1 MSSKIEN
8 NPSQV
13 DVNKKIPCEKPAIMQ
28 LEIMEAYTRAHQSK
42 ENLYKREVA
51 CLSELYPV
59 LFRQIESDDIV
70 VGRLDALPIGFGSV
84 TSVGGVGHYCNFDKL
99 EAFKTELSSEEHSR
113 IDVLLDYW
121 KERDTRSIYF
131 RQTLTDSTLGKFVD
145 VNYPAIATAR
155 LSGMYLDYNKLID
168 NGIGGMRRLIGDKL
182 DSARA
187 CDDTK
192 AIALHESFL
201 GCFDIVEQVID
212 HHIKLCAK
220 ELEVTTDLTRKH
232 QMNDLIDALNAIR
245 NDKPQTFLQGIQ
257 LSWLY
262 SLCSGVVNFGRMDDY
277 LGDLLVADLEAGR
290 ITERQAINY
299 IRSHYRLIEARKTTV
314 NGRVVVGGLG
324 RRNPETADVYC
335 KLAIQAV
342 RENKDTEPQFTL
354 RIYKGMNQD
363 VYQDALAA
371 IGEGLTYPILYN
383 DDVNVPAVM
392 NSMQISEQDAQHYVP
407 FGCGEFVLSGK
418 SVGTPNTCI
427 NILKILNIALTGGT
441 DFWDGQ
447 NKSGGTTLLQPEQVT
462 SFDDVVKNYKDLLDF
477 YIELTSKAQAFS
489 YQVMNQEVGFLFT
502 SILTDDCIGR
512 SKALLDGGVYKL
524 GGTNETYGNTNAYDS
539 LAAIKKVIFE
549 DKKYSYSELIQ
560 ALRVNFD
567 GYDRMK
573 YDLINAP
580 KFGNDDAY
588 VDDIAVEMHEYICN
602 GIKDSAAKV
611 GMDSYLVVIINN
623 QVNTEWGRA
632 TSASA
637 DGRHTGVYMSNANNP
652 QSGADKNGPTAMLNS
667 LAKLKAEIHAGS
679 VQNMKF
685 SKNMYQNKRMIVEA
699 LLDGYFE
706 QGGPQIMVSVV
717 GKGELEDAY
726 HNPEKYPNLV
736 VRVGGFSAKFV
747 NLDKD
752 VQLEILNR
760 TLND

>member
-13 DVNKKIPCEKPAIMQ
+13 DVNKKIPCEKPAMVQ
-28 LEIMEAYTRAHQSK
+28 LQIMEAYTQAHQQE
-42 ENLYKREVA
+42 ENLYTREVA
-51 CLSELYPV
+51 CLSELYPA
-59 LFRQIESDDIV
+59 LFRQIESEDIV

-99 EAFKTELSSEEHSR
+99 DAFKAELPEEAHNR
-113 IDVLLDYW
+113 VDALLDYW

-131 RQTLTDSTLGKFVD
+131 RQTLTETTLGKFVD

-168 NGIGGMRRLIGDKL
+168 NGIAGMRQLIGDKL
-182 DSARA
+182 ESARA
-187 CDDTK
+187 AADEK
-192 AIALHESFL
+192 ALALHEAFL
-201 GCFDIVEQVID
+201 GCFDIVEKVID
-212 HHIKLCAK
+212 HHIQLCVA
-220 ELEVTTDLTRKH
+220 ELETTADLTRKH

-245 NDKPQTFLQGIQ
+245 SDKPQTFLQGIQ

-314 NGRVVVGGLG
+314 NGRVVVGGHG
-324 RRNPETADVYC
+324 RRNPTTADVYC

-354 RIYKGMNQD
+354 RIYQGMNQE
-363 VYQDALAA
+363 VYQNALDA

-392 NSMQISEQDAQHYVP
+392 KSMQISEQDAQQYVP

-447 NKSGGTTLLQPEQVT
+447 NKSGGTALLRPEQVT
-462 SFDDVVKNYKDLLDF
+462 SFEDVVKNYKDLLDF
-477 YIELTSKAQAFS
+477 YIDLTSKAQAFS

-539 LAAIKKVIFE
+539 LAAIKKVIFD
-549 DKKYSYSELIQ
+549 DKKYSYCELIE

-667 LAKLKAEIHAGS
+667 LAKLKAEVHAGS

-685 SKNMYQNKRMIVEA
+685 SKNMYQNKRMVVEA

>member
-28 LEIMEAYTRAHQSK
+28 LEIMEAYTRAHQSE

-59 LFRQIESDDIV
+59 LFRQIESEDIV
-70 VGRLDALPIGFGSV
+70 VGRLDALHIGFGSV

-99 EAFKTELSSEEHSR
+99 EAFKTELSPEEHSR
-113 IDVLLDYW
+113 VDVLLDYW

-131 RQTLTDSTLGKFVD
+131 RQTLTEATLGKFVD

-187 CDDTK
+187 CHDTK

-201 GCFDIVEQVID
+201 GCFDIVEKVID

-277 LGDLLVADLEAGR
+277 LGDLLVADLETGR

-354 RIYKGMNQD
+354 RIYKGMNQG
-363 VYQDALAA
+363 VYQDALEA

-427 NILKILNIALTGGT
+427 NILKILNISLTGGT

-447 NKSGGTTLLQPEQVT
+447 NKSGGTSLLQPEQVT
-462 SFDDVVKNYKDLLDF
+462 SFDDVIKNYKDLLDF

>member
-1 MSSKIEN
+1 M
-8 NPSQV
+8 
-13 DVNKKIPCEKPAIMQ
+13 
-28 LEIMEAYTRAHQSK
+28 
-42 ENLYKREVA
+42 
-51 CLSELYPV
+51 
-59 LFRQIESDDIV
+59 
-70 VGRLDALPIGFGSV
+70 
-84 TSVGGVGHYCNFDKL
+84 YCN
-99 EAFKTELSSEEHSR
+99 
-113 IDVLLDYW
+113 
-121 KERDTRSIYF
+121 
-131 RQTLTDSTLGKFVD
+131 
-145 VNYPAIATAR
+145 
-155 LSGMYLDYNKLID
+155 
-168 NGIGGMRRLIGDKL
+168 
-182 DSARA
+182 
-187 CDDTK
+187 
-192 AIALHESFL
+192 
-201 GCFDIVEQVID
+201 
-212 HHIKLCAK
+212 
-220 ELEVTTDLTRKH
+220 
-232 QMNDLIDALNAIR
+232 
-245 NDKPQTFLQGIQ
+245 
-257 LSWLY
+257 
-262 SLCSGVVNFGRMDDY
+262 
-277 LGDLLVADLEAGR
+277 
-290 ITERQAINY
+290 
-299 IRSHYRLIEARKTTV
+299 
-314 NGRVVVGGLG
+314 
-324 RRNPETADVYC
+324 
-335 KLAIQAV
+335 LAIQAV

-354 RIYKGMNQD
+354 RIFKGMSQE
-363 VYQDALAA
+363 VYNNALDA

-392 NSMQISEQDAQHYVP
+392 NSMGISEQDAQHYVP

-418 SVGTPNTCI
+418 SVGTPNTCV
-427 NILKILNIALTGGT
+427 NILKILNIAIAGGT

-447 NKSGGTTLLQPEQVT
+447 DKSGGTELLQPAQIT
-462 SFDDVVKNYKDLLDF
+462 SFDDVMANYKDLLDY
-477 YIELTSKAQAFS
+477 YIDLTAKAQS
-489 YQVMNQEVGFLFT
+489 YSYEVMNQQVGFLFT
-502 SILTDDCIGR
+502 SMLTDDCIGR

-549 DKKYSYSELIQ
+549 DKKYSYRELIE
-560 ALRVNFD
+560 ALKVDFE
-567 GYDRMK
+567 GYERMK
-573 YDLINAP
+573 FDLINAP
-580 KFGNDDAY
+580 KFGNDDSY

-602 GIKDSAAKV
+602 GIKDSAKRV

-637 DGRHTGVYMSNANNP
+637 DGRHRGVYMSNANNP

-667 LAKLKAEIHAGS
+667 LVKLKAEVHAGS

-685 SKNMYQNKRMIVEA
+685 SKNMYNDKRMIVEA

>member
-28 LEIMEAYTRAHQSK
+28 LEIMEAYTRAHQSE

-59 LFRQIESDDIV
+59 LFRQIESEDIV
-70 VGRLDALPIGFGSV
+70 VGRLDALHIGFGSV

-99 EAFKTELSSEEHSR
+99 EAFKTELSPEEHSR
-113 IDVLLDYW
+113 VDVLLDYW

-131 RQTLTDSTLGKFVD
+131 RQTLTEATLGKFVD

-187 CDDTK
+187 CHDTK

-201 GCFDIVEQVID
+201 GCFDIVEKVID

-220 ELEVTTDLTRKH
+220 ELEATTDLTRKH

-354 RIYKGMNQD
+354 RIYKGMNQG
-363 VYQDALAA
+363 VYQDALEA

-427 NILKILNIALTGGT
+427 NILKILNISLTGGT

-447 NKSGGTTLLQPEQVT
+447 NKSGGTSLLQPEQVT
-462 SFDDVVKNYKDLLDF
+462 SFDDVIKNYKDLLDF

>member
-13 DVNKKIPCEKPAIMQ
+13 DVNKKIPCEKPAILQ
-28 LEIMEAYTRAHQSK
+28 LEIMEAYTRAHQSE

-59 LFRQIESDDIV
+59 LFRQIESEDIV

-99 EAFKTELSSEEHSR
+99 EAFKTELSPEEHSR
-113 IDVLLDYW
+113 VDVLLDYW

-131 RQTLTDSTLGKFVD
+131 RQTLTEATLGKFVD

-187 CDDTK
+187 CHDTK

-201 GCFDIVEQVID
+201 GCFDIVEKVID

-220 ELEVTTDLTRKH
+220 ELEATTDLTRKH

-354 RIYKGMNQD
+354 RIYKGMNQG
-363 VYQDALAA
+363 VYQDALEA

-427 NILKILNIALTGGT
+427 NILKILNISLTGGT

>member
-1 MSSKIEN
+1 M
-8 NPSQV
+8 
-13 DVNKKIPCEKPAIMQ
+13 A
-28 LEIMEAYTRAHQSK
+28 
-42 ENLYKREVA
+42 
-51 CLSELYPV
+51 ELYPV
-59 LFRQIESDDIV
+59 LFRQIEQEDIV

-99 EAFKTELSSEEHSR
+99 AQLKDELNDSEHAR
-113 IDVLLDYW
+113 IDALLEYW
-121 KERDTRSIYF
+121 KEHDTRSIYF
-131 RQTLTDSTLGKFVD
+131 KETLTETTLGKFVD

-155 LSGMYLDYNKLID
+155 LSGMYLDYNKLVD
-168 NGIGGMRRLIGDKL
+168 NGINGM
-182 DSARA
+182 
-187 CDDTK
+187 K
-192 AIALHESFL
+192 AIINDQLSSAKAVGDHKAVSLHQSFL
-201 GCFDIVEQVID
+201 SAFAIVQNVID
-212 HHIKLCAK
+212 HHITLCAK
-220 ELEVTTDLTRKH
+220 EMEQTSELTRK
-232 QMNDLIDALNAIR
+232 QEMSDLIDALSAVR
-245 NDKPQTFLQGIQ
+245 EEKPKTFLEGIQ
-257 LSWLY
+257 LTWLY

-277 LGDLLVADLEAGR
+277 LGDLLVADLESGR

-299 IRSHYRLIEARKTTV
+299 IRSHYRLIESRKTTV
-314 NGRVVVGGLG
+314 NGRVIIGGVG

-335 KLAIQAV
+335 RLSIQAV

-354 RIYKGMNQD
+354 RIYKGMSEE
-363 VYQDALAA
+363 VYSDALEA

-392 NSMQISEQDAQHYVP
+392 KSMQISEKDAQQYVP
-407 FGCGEFVLSGK
+407 FGCGEFVLSGM

-447 NKSGGTTLLQPEQVT
+447 DKSGGTPLLQPDAIT
-462 SFDDVVKNYKDLLDF
+462 SFDDVMQNYKDLLDH
-477 YIELTSKAQAFS
+477 YIKITSEAQSYS
-489 YQVMNQEVGFLFT
+489 YQVMNEQVGYLFT

-524 GGTNETYGNTNAYDS
+524 GGTNETYGNSNAYDS

-549 DKKYSYSELIQ
+549 DKKYSYTELIQ
-560 ALRVNFD
+560 ALKVDFD

-573 YDLINAP
+573 HDLIQAP

-588 VDDIAVEMHEYICN
+588 IDDIAVEMHEYICN
-602 GIKDSAAKV
+602 GIKDAAAKV

-637 DGRHTGVYMSNANNP
+637 DGRHRGVYMSNANNP

-667 LAKLKAEIHAGS
+667 LAKLTADVHAGS
-679 VQNMKF
+679 VQNIKF
-685 SKNMYQNKRMIVEA
+685 SKDMFNGKRPIVEA
-699 LLDGYFE
+699 LMDGYFE
-706 QGGPQIMVSVV
+706 QGGPQLMVSVV
-717 GKGELEDAY
+717 GKGELEAAY
-726 HNPEKYPNLV
+726 HNPEQYPNLV
-736 VRVGGFSAKFV
+736 VRVGGFSARFV
-747 NLDKD
+747 NLDRD

>member
-28 LEIMEAYTRAHQSK
+28 LEIMEAYTRAHQSE

-59 LFRQIESDDIV
+59 LFRQIESEDIV
-70 VGRLDALPIGFGSV
+70 VGRLDALHIGFGSV

-99 EAFKTELSSEEHSR
+99 EAFKTELSPEEHSR
-113 IDVLLDYW
+113 LDVLLDYW

-131 RQTLTDSTLGKFVD
+131 RQTLTEATLGKFVD
-145 VNYPAIATAR
+145 VNYPSIATAR

-187 CDDTK
+187 CHDTK

-201 GCFDIVEQVID
+201 GCFDIVEKVIV

-277 LGDLLVADLEAGR
+277 LGDLLVADLETGR

-299 IRSHYRLIEARKTTV
+299 IRSHYRLIESRKTTV

-354 RIYKGMNQD
+354 RIYKGMNQG
-363 VYQDALAA
+363 VYQDALEA

-427 NILKILNIALTGGT
+427 NILKILNISLTGGT

>member
-28 LEIMEAYTRAHQSK
+28 LEIMEAYTRAHQSE

-59 LFRQIESDDIV
+59 LFRQIESEDIV
-70 VGRLDALPIGFGSV
+70 VGRLDALHIGFGSV

-99 EAFKTELSSEEHSR
+99 EAFKTELSPEEHSR
-113 IDVLLDYW
+113 VDVLLDYW

-131 RQTLTDSTLGKFVD
+131 RQTLTEATLGKFVD

-187 CDDTK
+187 CHDTK

-201 GCFDIVEQVID
+201 GCFDIVEKVID

-277 LGDLLVADLEAGR
+277 LGDLLVADLETGR

-354 RIYKGMNQD
+354 RIYKGMNQG
-363 VYQDALAA
+363 VYQDALEA

-427 NILKILNIALTGGT
+427 NILKILNISLTGGT

>member
-113 IDVLLDYW
+113 VDVLLDYW

-602 GIKDSAAKV
+602 GIKNSAAKV

-667 LAKLKAEIHAGS
+667 LAKLKAEVHAGS